1 MASVYMKRGRWYL
14 RVRDQRGRWRDK
26 VCTARSKTEAKRL
39 VAELETKYER
49 ARLGLETLPPEDGG
63 GTLGDLLTW
72 WLQTYSIG
80 SPSHDRNVATLG
92 KHFRSPGMADLCL
105 VEVTSGKIEAFL
117 QDRAESL
124 APQTLNHLRRFVL
137 TAFNCAKRAGRWQGA
152 NPAKEVRRRRV
163 PKGKPE
169 FLRLHEVPLVLRAV
183 PKRWQPLF
191 ATAIYTGLRKGE
203 LLGLRKS
210 DVDFSTGLITVARSY
225 DHDTTKGGHADAIP
239 IAGELIPYLKAAI
252 NSSPSDLVF
261 PHTDGSMLSRHTP
274 LEEVLRRALAHA
286 GVVTAYAHVCR
297 KKGCDHKEAAQDA
310 QLRHCP
316 VHGMKLWPKAQVR
329 PIRFHDLRHT
339 TGSLLLMAG
348 ANPAAVQRILR
359 HSDPR
364 ITTEVYG
371 HLLPGY
377 LRSEIDKLAF
387 EPKAAAADSKSSQAA
402 APITKDFAAHLLP
415 ANENSSDGAI
425 LDGER
430 RPLNNQNP
438 SGFLLRGSAGWTGL
452 EPAASGV
459 TGRRY
464 NQLNYHPLLK
474 RCCQCFGPQG
484 STCVGRGCQ
493 PYASNPRTNPSGRLF
508 TALRWRRRCCRPR
521 RWSGPAPRRGRAARD
536 CQSRG

>member
-14 RVRDQRGRWRDK
+14 RVRDQLGRWRDK

-49 ARLGLETLPPEDGG
+49 VRLGLETLPPEDGG
-63 GTLGDLLTW
+63 GTLGDLLAW
-72 WLQTYSIG
+72 WLKTYSIG

-92 KHFRSPGMADLCL
+92 KHFRSPGIADLCL
-105 VEVTSGKIEAFL
+105 VEVTSGKIESFI

-286 GVVTAYAHVCR
+286 GVVTAYIHVCR

-387 EPKAAAADSKSSQAA
+387 EPKAGAVDSKSSQAA
-402 APITKDFAAHLLP
+402 APVAKDFAAHLLP
-415 ANENSSDGAI
+415 ANENSSDGEI
-425 LDGER
+425 PDGER

-438 SGFLLRGSAGWTGL
+438 SGFLLRGLAGWTGL
-452 EPAASGV
+452 E
-459 TGRRY
+459 
-464 NQLNYHPLLK
+464 
-474 RCCQCFGPQG
+474 
-484 STCVGRGCQ
+484 
-493 PYASNPRTNPSGRLF
+493 YAS
-508 TALRWRRRCCRPR
+508 
-521 RWSGPAPRRGRAARD
+521 
-536 CQSRG
+536 